1 MTTNPTKIVNRN
13 LIKSKYI
20 FRIFIDSYFHNHT
33 INNNILLYFIYG
45 VTQKKKAVIIT
56 ARVHPGETPSSWM
69 MKGFMDFLT
78 GDTNQAREL
87 REKFIFKLVPMLNP
101 DGVSMSVFS

>member
-1 MTTNPTKIVNRN
+1 MY
-13 LIKSKYI
+13 LKS
-20 FRIFIDSYFHNHT
+20 
-33 INNNILLYFIYG
+33 ILALLVILYNF
-45 VTQKKKAVIIT
+45 QKKKAIVIT

-78 GDTNQAREL
+78 GDSSQAREL

-101 DGVSMSVFS
+101 DGVNLSKNIYFI